1 MISST
6 TIERNDV
13 MAAYHA
19 LCLATRRE
27 KRAGP
32 KTVNDTAGSE
42 FPDVAAYGCRLP
54 AAVVLRGA
62 ATSCLYNGVGWVYF
76 RGEPAVT
83 GNTDMHGITG
93 QSSGPSGIRPAAFLS
108 AVLAMGLTASSAL
121 GAEGDLPAAA
131 ERQVDFSRD
140 IQPLL
145 ASRCIVCHG
154 AAQQMNGLRFD
165 RKADALRGGYA
176 GPVILPG
183 DSAKSKLIQ
192 LVAGVG
198 QKVIMPPAGP
208 KLSSEEIGL
217 LRAWIDQGAEW
228 PETAADAE
236 PERAADSEL
245 EHWAFRPV
253 RKPDLPRVEQSSW
266 IRNNIDS
273 FVLARLEAEGI
284 KPSADAPK
292 ATLARRVS
300 LDLTGLPADPEAVEL
315 FVADRGPGAY
325 ERLVDEL
332 LESEHYGEKWA
343 RPWLD
348 LARYA
353 DSDGYEKDRTRPH
366 AWRYRHWVINALNRD
381 IPFDEFTIDQV
392 AGDLAPGA
400 GIEQRVAA
408 GFHRNTLKNREGGVN
423 IEQYRFEETIDR
435 ANTVA
440 TVWLGLSLGCAQ
452 CHDHKYD
459 PTTQADYYRFY
470 AFFNSIDEID
480 IDAPLAGEV
489 GPYLA
494 ARPGYDRKRR
504 EILAEHKVH
513 ELQPPWEAKMIEAS
527 KNPGKWTD
535 WDLSYDVLPLY
546 MDKGHD
552 VLGTPPEKRDPRQAY
567 TLKRFFLKN
576 YGRVVSQEHYEELG
590 FNEAGKKLQALDDQF
605 PALSRAQSVAD
616 LPEPRETHIHI
627 RGGWDR
633 LGLAVQPDAPGF
645 LPPLGSDGTGLPT
658 RLDLAR
664 WLVSRE
670 NPLTARVTVN
680 RIWQEYFGRGLVL
693 TSEDFGTQGDK
704 PSHPKLL
711 DWLAVDFIDQGWSL
725 KKLHKRIVMSATY
738 RQSSNDRPDLAEKD
752 PGNVLLARQSRLR
765 LPAELIRDGA
775 LAASGLLDPT
785 VGGPSVRP
793 PQPEGVAALGYSGQV
808 KWRTSSG
815 GDAYRRGLYIH
826 FQRAVPYPFLMTF
839 DSPDMQVTQCR
850 RERSNTPL
858 QALNLLNDG
867 VFFESA
873 QALAARVLQQAP
885 TQNFTGRLDYA
896 YRLTL
901 ARSPTDNEQE
911 RLLGFYHEQTERLAH
926 APEIRDAIFPAAI
939 EGRTSV
945 ETAAWTTVARIVLN
959 LDEFI
964 TRE

>member
-1 MISST
+1 M
-6 TIERNDV
+6 
-13 MAAYHA
+13 
-19 LCLATRRE
+19 
-27 KRAGP
+27 K
-32 KTVNDTAGSE
+32 
-42 FPDVAAYGCRLP
+42 
-54 AAVVLRGA
+54 
-62 ATSCLYNGVGWVYF
+62 
-76 RGEPAVT
+76 
-83 GNTDMHGITG
+83 GNTEMQGISG
-93 QSSGPSGIRPAAFLS
+93 QSSRTSGLRAAAFLS
-108 AVLAMGLTASSAL
+108 AVLAMVPAPRAL
-121 GAEGDLPAAA
+121 GAEGDLPAAV
-131 ERQVDFSRD
+131 ERQVDFTGE

-145 ASRCIVCHG
+145 ESRCIVCHG
-154 AAQQMNGLRFD
+154 PAQQMNGLRFD

-183 DSAKSKLIQ
+183 DSAKSKLIH

-217 LRAWIDQGAEW
+217 FRAWIDQGAEW
-228 PETAADAE
+228 PESAADAE
-236 PERAADSEL
+236 PEPAAKKEP
-245 EHWAFRPV
+245 EHWAFRRL
-253 RKPDLPRVEQSSW
+253 RKPDLPNVEQSSW
-266 IRNNIDS
+266 IHNNIDS

-300 LDLTGLPADPEAVEL
+300 LDLTGLPADPKAVER

-325 ERLVDEL
+325 KRLVDEL

-381 IPFDEFTIDQV
+381 MPFDEFTIDQI

-459 PTTQADYYRFY
+459 PTTQKDYYRFY
-470 AFFNSIDEID
+470 AFFNSIDEVD
-480 IDAPLAGEV
+480 IDAPLAGEA

-494 ARPGYDRKRR
+494 ARPAYNRKRR
-504 EILAEHKVH
+504 EILAEHKVP
-513 ELQPPWEAKMIEAS
+513 ELQPPWEAKMLEAA

-546 MDKGHD
+546 MDKGHQ

-576 YGRVVSQEHYEELG
+576 YGRVVSKEHYEELG
-590 FNEAGKKLQALDDQF
+590 FKEVGKKLQALDDAF

-633 LGLAVQPDAPGF
+633 PGVPVQPDSPGF
-645 LPPLGSDGTGLPT
+645 LPPLGSDGEGLPT

-680 RIWQEYFGRGLVL
+680 RVWQEYFGRGLVL

-711 DWLAVDFIDQGWSL
+711 DWLAVDLIDQGWSL

-785 VGGPSVRP
+785 VGGPSVKP

-885 TQNFTGRLDYA
+885 TQNFAGRLDYA

-901 ARSPTDNEQE
+901 ARPPTDNEQE
-911 RLLGFYHEQTERLAH
+911 RLLGFYHEQTERLVH

-945 ETAAWTTVARIVLN
+945 ETAAWTTVARVVLN